1 MLRRMK
7 IAIWVAVAIPVI
19 FIVVVALNAPGP
31 LIKDY
36 RFPRVEI
43 DATVRPDGAL
53 VLDER
58 RTFAFEGEF
67 SFAYFTVDWP
77 SDLIQDFSVS
87 EGGVAVPAS
96 VSIEGDGTR
105 ADWTFSAHDEERTF
119 AIHYVA
125 LCAVDVYA
133 DTAHLLWQFVG
144 RTWDKPTDLLRVR
157 VHLPGV
163 AKRVSRAPA
172 CPSPAG
178 ELRATRSLREGEVR
192 AWGHGPLAGEV
203 RIPDPQT
210 VELVVRDMQP
220 LTFVEGSIVFP
231 EEAVPFAPQEPGRN
245 LASIMAEE
253 QILADLANDLRRRH
267 DLETVFAWVLILL
280 LPVSTVVLVVVARR
294 RDRVPGVPS
303 HLTEPPETIHP
314 VELAVL
320 WSTSR
325 GSLSPKTAYR
335 AQLLHLAQTG
345 AIEVTPIGR
354 VSDPEDFHLR
364 LVKQPDDLDR
374 EFVSFLFA
382 EDGKGP
388 ISLERVKA
396 KGTRRDRLT
405 SWWKRV
411 GAKTKRSVEKVVKG
425 RTRSESQALFAI
437 ALGAGLYGYWRSV
450 GFGESPVLFDGF
462 LGAWAAV
469 LIPEA
474 VVVYLVARRLMPS
487 RLPATMRERLARWGA
502 FRRYLTDFSTFED
515 APAAAVTIWEHYL
528 VYATALGVA
537 DEVEKQVRGLV
548 PAERLPQPWPGAPT
562 GEDGY
567 TYYQRSIGSSPA
579 HVASNAA
586 SAVGWSSGWGSSS
599 SGGGGGGGFS
609 GGGGG
614 GGGGTGGGAG

>member
-1 MLRRMK
+1 MR

-19 FIVVVALNAPGP
+19 FTVVVALNAPGP

-36 RFPRVEI
+36 HFPRVEI

-58 RTFAFEGEF
+58 RTFAFEGDF
-67 SFAYFTVDWP
+67 TFAYFTIDWP
-77 SDLIQDFSVS
+77 LELIQDLSIS
-87 EGGVAVPAS
+87 ENGQAYPVTPYTDAGKV
-96 VSIEGDGTR
+96 R
-105 ADWTFSAHDEERTF
+105 ADWSFSAQNEMRTF
-119 AIHYVA
+119 DIHYVA
-125 LCAVDVYA
+125 LCAVDVHP
-133 DTAHLLWQFVG
+133 DTAHLNWQFVG
-144 RTWDKPTDLLRVR
+144 TAWDKPTELLRVR
-157 VHLPGV
+157 VHLPEV
-163 AKRVSRAPA
+163 ARNVSRASA
-172 CPSPAG
+172 CPSPPG
-178 ELRATRSLREGEVR
+178 EPGRTRPLRDGEVR

-210 VELVVRDMQP
+210 VELVVPDLQP
-220 LTFVEGSIVFP
+220 ATFVEGSIVFP
-231 EEAVPFAPQEPGRN
+231 EEAVPFAPQEFGRN
-245 LASIMAEE
+245 LASIVAEE
-253 QILADLANDLRRRH
+253 EILAKLANDLRRRH
-267 DLETVFAWVLILL
+267 DLETVFAWALFFL
-280 LPVSTVVLVVVARR
+280 LPVIMVALVMVARR

-303 HLTEPPETIHP
+303 HLNEPPETIHP

-325 GSLSPKTAYR
+325 GSLAPKTAYR
-335 AQLLHLAQTG
+335 AQLLHLAQSG
-345 AIEVTPIGR
+345 VIEVTPIGR
-354 VSDPEDFHLR
+354 VSDPEDFQLR
-364 LVKQPDDLDR
+364 LLKQPDDMDR

-382 EDGKGP
+382 EDGQGP

-411 GAKTKRSVEKVVKG
+411 GAKTKSSVENVVKG
-425 RTRSESQALFAI
+425 RTRAESQALFAI

-462 LGAWAAV
+462 LGAWAAL

-474 VVVYLVARRLMPS
+474 VVVYLVARRIMPS
-487 RLPATMRERLARWGA
+487 RLPATLRERLARWGA
-502 FRRYLTDFSTFED
+502 FRRYLTDFSTFQD
-515 APAAAVTIWEHYL
+515 APTAAVTIWEHYL
-528 VYATALGVA
+528 VYAVALGVA
-537 DEVEKQVRGLV
+537 DEVEEQVRALV

-567 TYYQRSIGSSPA
+567 TYYHRSIGSSSA